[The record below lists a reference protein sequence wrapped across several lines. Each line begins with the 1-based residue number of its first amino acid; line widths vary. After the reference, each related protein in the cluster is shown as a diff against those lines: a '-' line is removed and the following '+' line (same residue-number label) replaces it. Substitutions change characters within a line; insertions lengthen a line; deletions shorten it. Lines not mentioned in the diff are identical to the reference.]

1 MTMITATPPKNHASH
16 STEIEQKVL
25 KRSILCTFFI
35 ASAGIVVG
43 LVCGSISIIF
53 DGMFSI
59 LDAGMCSLSLLV
71 SRLLG
76 QPHSRRFQF
85 GFWHVEP
92 MVLAFNG
99 CLLVILCLY
108 AFVNAI
114 KGIIDGG
121 RELEL
126 GWAIAYAITI
136 STFCFVLYFTQRRL
150 NKKIK
155 SELIALDTKS
165 WLMSACI
172 SSALLFAFII
182 SWLMEGTR
190 YEYLTVYADPLA
202 LAVLTLLLIPVPVK
216 TVLSAVREILQMTPD
231 SLDCKIESIMAQL
244 TLEYGFLDYSNYATR
259 IGRGLF
265 VEIHIVIPES
275 MANSGVRKFDKIRD
289 DIAQSIGEDGP
300 HRWLT
305 ISFTQDAKWL

>member
-1 MTMITATPPKNHASH
+1 MTTTTASEHPVLH

-25 KRSILCTFFI
+25 KRSILCTVFI
-35 ASAGIVVG
+35 ASAGVIVGVI
-43 LVCGSISIIF
+43 CGSMSIIF

-85 GFWHVEP
+85 GFWHIEP
-92 MVLAFNG
+92 LVLAFNG
-99 CLLVILCLY
+99 CLLVFLCLY
-108 AFVNAI
+108 AFVNAM
-114 KGIIDGG
+114 KGIIEGG
-121 RELEL
+121 RELAL
-126 GWAIAYAITI
+126 DWAIAYAITI
-136 STFCFVLYFTQRRL
+136 SIFCFTLYFIQRRL

-155 SELIALDTKS
+155 SGLIALDTKS

-172 SSALLFAFII
+172 SSALLFAFIL
-182 SWLMEGTR
+182 SWWMEGTR
-190 YEYLTVYADPLA
+190 YEHLNVYTDPLA
-202 LAVLTLLLIPVPVK
+202 LGVLTLILIPIPVK
-216 TVLSAVREILQMTPD
+216 TILSAVREILQMTPD
-231 SLDCKIESIMAQL
+231 NLDNKIESIMAQL

-265 VEIHIVIPES
+265 VEIQIVIPEA
-275 MANSGVRKFDKIRD
+275 MANSGVREFDQIRD
-289 DIAQSIGEDGP
+289 NIAHAIGEEGP

-305 ISFTQDAKWL
+305 ITFTQDPKWL

>member
-1 MTMITATPPKNHASH
+1 MATASANIQQQLQ
-16 STEIEQKVL
+16 STELEQRIL
-25 KRSILCTFFI
+25 KRSILCTLFI
-35 ASAGIVVG
+35 AGAGIVFG
-43 LVCGSISIIF
+43 ILCGSMSIVF
-53 DGMFSI
+53 DGMFSA

-76 QPHSRRFQF
+76 QPHSRRFQY

-92 MVLAFNG
+92 LVLAFNG
-99 CLLVILCLY
+99 SLLVLLCLY
-108 AFVNAI
+108 AFVNAV
-114 KGIIDGG
+114 KGIFDGG

-126 GWAIAYAITI
+126 GWAIVYAITVSI
-136 STFCFVLYFTQRRL
+136 FCFTLYFKQRRF
-150 NKKIK
+150 NQRIK

-172 SSALLFAFII
+172 SSALLLAFVL

-190 YEYLTVYADPLA
+190 YEYLNVYTDPFA
-202 LAVLTLLLIPVPVK
+202 LAVLTLALIPVPIK
-216 TVLSAVREILQMTPD
+216 TVMAAVREVLQMTPD
-231 SLDCKIESIMAQL
+231 NLDCKMESIMAQL

-265 VEIHIVIPES
+265 IEIHIVIPES
-275 MANSGVRKFDKIRD
+275 MENSGVTKFDKIRD
-289 DIAQSIGEDGP
+289 KIADAIGEDGP

-305 ISFTQDAKWL
+305 ISFTHNPKWL